1 MYICRRYTESWVLY
15 MYEMYVYKYVFSL
28 SIKSPQNP
36 PKIPLF
42 IWMFLVGQNELS
54 PPTKHYF
61 MCQFR
66 RNAQETER
74 ISSPV
79 LRHEV
84 QSPHKGQ
91 RSGFIS

>member
-1 MYICRRYTESWVLY
+1 MYSACPS
-15 MYEMYVYKYVFSL
+15 
-28 SIKSPQNP
+28 NP

-42 IWMFLVGQNELS
+42 IWMFLVGQNE
-54 PPTKHYF
+54 
-61 MCQFR
+61 
-66 RNAQETER
+66 RNYRHQSNTISCVSLEEMHNVETER